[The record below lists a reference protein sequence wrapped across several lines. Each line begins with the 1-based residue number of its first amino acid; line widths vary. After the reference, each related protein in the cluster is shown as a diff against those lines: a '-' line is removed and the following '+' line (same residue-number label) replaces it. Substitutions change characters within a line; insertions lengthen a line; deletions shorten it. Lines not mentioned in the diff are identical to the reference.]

1 MPCDELTSDT
11 SKTGEKKDGPDE
23 IISVARVRE
32 GGRALLDN
40 RRALAKA
47 GPGTILV
54 GSSFKRG

>member
-11 SKTGEKKDGPDE
+11 SKTGEKQDGPDE

-32 GGRALLDN
+32 GGRALLGN

-47 GPGTILV
+47 GSGIY
-54 GSSFKRG
+54 G